1 MIKNLGLG
9 DSWVLRVVM
18 VLMEDLFL
26 ASLCTKLAIIIR
38 QRKALYK
45 LF

>member
-1 MIKNLGLG
+1 MIKNLGFG
-9 DSWVLRVVM
+9 YSWVLRVVM

-26 ASLCTKLAIIIR
+26 ASLCIKLAIIIR